1 MRQTPPKVIETF
13 DPSEVESLIYN
24 QPDLRDRA
32 LVTLLTD
39 TGIRKGGARQLLR
52 RDVAVHTLRLSVRRG
67 KGGKGRVIPLSPRL
81 ASAISELD
89 IFDDLRPE
97 HHLWYRVKAMPQ
109 GTRRILRER
118 PIVDSGF
125 VAWWNRMV
133 DNAGV
138 AYRSPHVVRHTLAT
152 QWLRDGGPLPE
163 LSRMLGHSSIKTTV
177 DTYAHLAVE
186 DIETAF
192 AKLLKTRGEA

>member
-1 MRQTPPKVIETF
+1 
-13 DPSEVESLIYN
+13 
-24 QPDLRDRA
+24 
-32 LVTLLTD
+32 
-39 TGIRKGGARQLLR
+39 
-52 RDVAVHTLRLSVRRG
+52 
-67 KGGKGRVIPLSPRL
+67 
-81 ASAISELD
+81 
-89 IFDDLRPE
+89 
-97 HHLWYRVKAMPQ
+97 MPQ

-118 PIVDSGF
+118 PVVDSGF

-138 AYRSPHVVRHTLAT
+138 AYRSPHVVRHTFAT

-163 LSRMLGHSSIKTTV
+163 LSRMLGRSSIKTTV

-186 DIETAF
+186 DIETTF